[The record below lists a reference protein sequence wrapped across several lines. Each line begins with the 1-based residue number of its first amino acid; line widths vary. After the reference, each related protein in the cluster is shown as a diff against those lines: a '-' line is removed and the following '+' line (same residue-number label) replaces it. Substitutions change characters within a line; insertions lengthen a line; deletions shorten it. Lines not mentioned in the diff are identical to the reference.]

1 MKGQYVIIDLRN
13 MDFLKNEE
21 DKIAEKG
28 MKEEI
33 ELLRLNSLNRYTPNR
48 NFHGKNE
55 CFSKIKYD

>member
-1 MKGQYVIIDLRN
+1 MYYDKEVLFLFESDDPVKVIN
-13 MDFLKNEE
+13 K
-21 DKIAEKG
+21 
-28 MKEEI
+28 EI